1 MKYKDEFQRNDLAEV
16 VAAAINAIPL
26 DKQINLMEVCGT
38 HTHAISRY
46 GIRSMLPE
54 KVNLLSG
61 PGCPVCVTPNE
72 YIDHA
77 LAIAALPGVITI
89 TFGDMFRVPGSYSSL
104 QKVKGEGAD
113 VRIVYSPS
121 RAVEIAKKNPD
132 KKVVFLGAGF
142 ETTAPTIAATIMQ
155 AKVEGVKNFS
165 VLPGFKTL
173 PNALKTLAESPELRL
188 DGLICPGHLSVI
200 TGTKLYEQVAEKYH
214 IACVVTG
221 FEALDILEG
230 IRLLLLQISSGKAI
244 VENEYSRIVKSE
256 GNMKAMALM
265 YEIFHD
271 CNSIWR
277 GIGDIPGSGL
287 EFNEAYKE
295 FDASEIFSVEIP
307 PAKHPEACIC
317 GQILTGVKKPG
328 DCPLFAKLCTPEN
341 PIGACMVSS
350 EGTCSAY
357 YRYRSVD

>member
-1 MKYKDEFQRNDLAEV
+1 MKYKNEFQRNDLAERI
-16 VAAAINAIPL
+16 AAAIASIPL
-26 DKQINLMEVCGT
+26 DKPVNLMEVCGT
-38 HTHAISRY
+38 HTHAISRF

-77 LAIAALPGVITI
+77 LAIAALPGVITT

-104 QKVKGEGAD
+104 QKIKGEGAD

-132 KKVVFLGAGF
+132 RKVVFLGVGF
-142 ETTAPTIAATIMQ
+142 ETTAPTVAAVIMQ
-155 AKVEGVKNFS
+155 AKAEGVGNFS

-173 PNALKTLAESPELRL
+173 PNALKTLAESPELKL

-200 TGTKLYEQVAEKYH
+200 TGTKLYEQVAEKFH

-230 IRLLLLQISSGKAI
+230 IRLLLLQISHGKAV
-244 VENEYSRIVKSE
+244 VENEYSRIVKTE
-256 GNMKAMALM
+256 GNPKAMGLL

-271 CNSIWR
+271 CNSNWR
-277 GIGDIPGSGL
+277 GIGEIPDSGL
-287 EFNEAYKE
+287 EFNGTYEE
-295 FDASEIFSVEIP
+295 FDTSKIFEVKIP
-307 PAKHPEACIC
+307 HAKHPEGCIC
-317 GQILTGVKKPG
+317 GQILTGVKKPA
-328 DCPLFAKLCTPEN
+328 DCPLFAKFCTPEN
-341 PIGACMVSS
+341 PVGACMVSS
-350 EGTCSAY
+350 EGTCAAY
-357 YRYRSVD
+357 YRYRPL